1 MLGDNIKRIRKSK
14 GLTQNQLSEKLE
26 VAEVTIRKW
35 ENGEREPNLETIR
48 KIANTLEVPLGELI
62 EKEDSKI
69 ILEEMGQLSESISN
83 RMQNMLSSLMSITG
97 LTEEESNNAFA
108 AGLLEKLLKV
118 LDVQNPLSLN
128 ELEKLVTSDDFRSV
142 MQYLLF
148 KYKDSDN

>member
-128 ELEKLVTSDDFRSV
+128 E
-142 MQYLLF
+142 
-148 KYKDSDN
+148 